1 MKSKMINKALTIL
14 GICLLSFP
22 SLSSGQSAA
31 IASFEEK
38 ADGYNL
44 FVYQSVI
51 RMLNRDK
58 NEDFNMLIKDLD
70 HLKVLMTDSIGS
82 ASNVLYKNLEK
93 GLQEERYEEL
103 MTFENPDSKATVF
116 SKEDEEGI
124 ANWVV
129 IFGMGEVSGFP
140 A

>member
-1 MKSKMINKALTIL
+1 
-14 GICLLSFP
+14 
-22 SLSSGQSAA
+22 
-31 IASFEEK
+31 
-38 ADGYNL
+38 
-44 FVYQSVI
+44 
-51 RMLNRDK
+51 MLNRDK

-129 IFGMGEVSGFP
+129 IFGMGEVSGLFEMKGSIDTKYLSALSSLNMQKLQSILP
-140 A
+140 MGDDEIIEISHDVEDHE